1 MPDESG
7 ETDDPDVTTVV
18 SQLNIYLREHPNSA
32 DTAEGITRWWFDAP
46 LRPTTEQVSA
56 ALRWMQ
62 ALGVVEALHAADGK
76 VRYRL
81 QRSAGDAD
89 RNGGTPSPCDLPPLK
104 GAH

>member
-1 MPDESG
+1 MPNDSG
-7 ETDDPDVTTVV
+7 EADDPDVTTVV
-18 SQLNIYLREHPNSA
+18 YQLNIYLRGHPNSA
-32 DTAEGITRWWFDAP
+32 DTAEGIARWWFDTP

-81 QRSAGDAD
+81 RRSAGDGDPRDAASF
-89 RNGGTPSPCDLPPLK
+89 PSDGPPLN